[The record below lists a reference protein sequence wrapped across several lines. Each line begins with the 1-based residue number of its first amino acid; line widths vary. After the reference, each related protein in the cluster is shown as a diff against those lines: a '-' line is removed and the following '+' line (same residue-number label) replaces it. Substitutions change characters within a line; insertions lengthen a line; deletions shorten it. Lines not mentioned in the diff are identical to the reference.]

1 MKHDW
6 GESEYKHLCI
16 TDTLKNAWPFKCH
29 NSTKHFFFILVLLNF
44 KDKLNFAFVA
54 LRKSGSA
61 TLLGSELSP
70 WWACFWD
77 LRISPSLPFPLY
89 PSFSPSLL
97 LFLPPSL
104 SSFPPSFLP
113 SSFPLANGQG
123 CGHNRCEATLG
134 WSGEVHIQGS
144 CPSSP
149 SCASWSCDWVR
160 FWFCQVP
167 QAPGINS
174 VLGDVALP
182 WLDCSF
188 TCSPA
193 VKLR

>member
-97 LFLPPSL
+97 LSLPPSLPPSFPFFLPPSPSL
-104 SSFPPSFLP
+104 LPSLPPSFLP
-113 SSFPLANGQG
+113 PFLWQIARAVGITDVRQPWAEVAKSTSRAAAPPPLPVPPGPVTEWG
-123 CGHNRCEATLG
+123 
-134 WSGEVHIQGS
+134 SGSARSRKPRELIL
-144 CPSSP
+144 
-149 SCASWSCDWVR
+149 
-160 FWFCQVP
+160 FW
-167 QAPGINS
+167 AM
-174 VLGDVALP
+174 
-182 WLDCSF
+182 
-188 TCSPA
+188 
-193 VKLR
+193 